1 MTSNYAGCGCTSM
14 TSYAGPSFVPARARS
29 FGAEET
35 KGMSDR
41 ARYTSVGVTLLV
53 LVGVVYYLND
63 AETEMRRSTPRKPIP
78 THNVPR
84 QGASRR

>member
-1 MTSNYAGCGCTSM
+1 
-14 TSYAGPSFVPARARS
+14 
-29 FGAEET
+29 
-35 KGMSDR
+35 MSDR

-53 LVGVVYYLND
+53 LVGLVYYLND

-78 THNVPR
+78 TYNVPR

>member
-29 FGAEET
+29 FGAEDD
-35 KGMSDR
+35 KGMSDTQR
-41 ARYTSVGVTLLV
+41 TGGLIAAGVALVVMV
-53 LVGVVYYLND
+53 LVFSSL
-63 AETEMRRSTPRKPIP
+63 APPASARPIP
-78 THNVPR
+78 TRNVPR